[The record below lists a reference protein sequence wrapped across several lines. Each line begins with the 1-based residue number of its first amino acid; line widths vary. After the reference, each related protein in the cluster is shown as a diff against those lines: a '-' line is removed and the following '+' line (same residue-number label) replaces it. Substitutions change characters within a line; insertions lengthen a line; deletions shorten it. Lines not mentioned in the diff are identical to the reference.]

1 MVHVGSKAVRK
12 LIEQYQP
19 LMGLHGHIHESY
31 ASDKVGRTVVINPGS
46 EYSEGLLRGFVIE
59 LEPDG
64 LKNYWKIEG

>member
-1 MVHVGSKAVRK
+1 
-12 LIEQYQP
+12 
-19 LMGLHGHIHESY
+19 
-31 ASDKVGRTVVINPGS
+31 VGRTVVINPGS